1 MKFWQRGDLW
11 QLAQVG
17 RCGADC
23 GADLEV
29 PNLAA
34 LRQALP
40 GLWQHP
46 SSSSS
51 IRLSPR
57 GSTPATPWGVP
68 AVAKGQGVEEEPL
81 DRSASGQLLEE
92 SRSQEI
98 TVAAGN

>member
-1 MKFWQRGDLW
+1 M
-11 QLAQVG
+11 AQVG
-17 RCGADC
+17 RCGANC

-51 IRLSPR
+51 IHLPP
-57 GSTPATPWGVP
+57 GASTPATGRGVP
-68 AVAKGQGVEEEPL
+68 PVAKGQGVQEELP
-81 DRSASGQLLEE
+81 DGSASGQLLVE

-98 TVAAGN
+98 AVAAGK